1 MRPYVLTALR
11 SPLVWLVPAVL
22 LPLLVAVGAVMT
34 SRQSEVSAAVWA
46 QASSLL
52 DTPTGSSSPPA
63 EIEAG
68 TFNERLSTE
77 SFRASI
83 LTAAGLD
90 EKVEKGEWPGGSALG
105 NLLAKF
111 PLTKPFAG
119 FLGASSS
126 GDALANRQR
135 ALDAVKTSIRA
146 EARGNNLVYIVYV
159 GGDAETGVA
168 LVNGAIASYQKEIL
182 GQSNAQAQVI
192 LDFYAK
198 QVAERQ
204 QELEEADA
212 NLRVFEAEHPVA
224 VGAVRPAAEAQE
236 LAQLQAIYNIHL
248 SQYELAMTRQ
258 DDAQVRAAAS
268 LTTSDNDFSVVDQ
281 PAAPQASAVDFRR
294 AAMLTFLGVFFG
306 VGLGVLLIVL
316 RTWLDQTVRR
326 REDVRELSGLD
337 LLAVLPDLRKGGK

>member
-34 SRQSEVSAAVWA
+34 SRQSEVRAAVWA

-52 DTPTGSSSPPA
+52 DAPTGSLSPPA

-90 EKVEKGEWPGGSALG
+90 EKVEEGEWPGGSALG
-105 NLLAKF
+105 NLLDEF

-119 FLGASSS
+119 FLGASS
-126 GDALANRQR
+126 GDAEANRQR
-135 ALDAVKTSIRA
+135 ALDAVKSSIRA

-159 GGDAETGVA
+159 GDDAETGVA
-168 LVNGAIASYQKEIL
+168 LVNGAIASYQKESL
-182 GQSNAQAQVI
+182 GQSNAQAQAI
-192 LDFYAK
+192 LDFYAE

-212 NLRVFEAEHPVA
+212 NLRAFEAEHPVA
-224 VGAVRPAAEAQE
+224 VGASRPASEAQE
-236 LAQLQAIYNIHL
+236 LAQLQAVYNIHL
-248 SQYELAMTRQ
+248 SQYELAMSRQ
-258 DDAQVRAAAS
+258 DDAQVRAQAS

-281 PAAPQASAVDFRR
+281 PAAPQSSSVDFRR